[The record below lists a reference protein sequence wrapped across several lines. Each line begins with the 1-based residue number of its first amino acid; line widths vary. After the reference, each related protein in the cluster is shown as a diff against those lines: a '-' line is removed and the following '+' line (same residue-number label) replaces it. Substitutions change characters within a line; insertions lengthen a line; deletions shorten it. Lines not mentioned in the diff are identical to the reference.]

1 MISDCIMKQLTLEDD
16 VCAFMLAIV
25 LERHVVSEANM
36 LEYMTSAE
44 LCREANVA
52 NSDKSKELIVDASA
66 VHQSFRIFR
75 KSLLA
80 IGIDML
86 IISPSDK
93 AGKAMDAF
101 RNLGAYSNGWKIKFN
116 SETSFPIAEDLYS
129 RILVT
134 RNLILKLSLFHP
146 SDYSDLRV
154 INYEILLNERGTS
167 FLSPNYVP
175 RKKVSSLGKRYLD
188 SIITEVISDV
198 STRFSTDETDSSALM
213 KSIATVAE
221 KKYRKLDVATN
232 LFAARSDGS
241 DKESS
246 ESDCASYDGND
257 SDNTVSEN
265 EFKGFCDDIPIK
277 KIKYSTVER
286 VAVVSLF
293 EKVKG
298 TYQQKCRP
306 RSNYAI
312 SKQVK
317 HMLRNISGYAELNS
331 RNIQNW
337 YRNKKKVLG
346 KKGVKVISLFEEE
359 VLGNLML
366 CTLEETDKV
375 SNTFMI
381 H

>member
-1 MISDCIMKQLTLEDD
+1 MISVCIMKQLTLEDD

-25 LERHVVSEANM
+25 LERHVVSKANM

-116 SETSFPIAEDLYS
+116 SETSFPIAGDLYS

-146 SDYSDLRV
+146 SDYNDLRV

-167 FLSPNYVP
+167 FISPNYVP

-198 STRFSTDETDSSALM
+198 STRFSTDDTDTSALM

-246 ESDCASYDGND
+246 DSDCASYDVDD
-257 SDNTVSEN
+257 SDDTVSEN

-293 EKVKG
+293 EKIKG

-306 RSNYAI
+306 RSNYAV
-312 SKQVK
+312 SKKVK
-317 HMLRNISGYAELNS
+317 HMLRNICGYAELKS

-337 YRNKKKVLG
+337 YRNKKKYWE
-346 KKGVKVISLFEEE
+346 KKASK
-359 VLGNLML
+359 
-366 CTLEETDKV
+366 
-375 SNTFMI
+375 
-381 H
+381 